1 MKVLLRHNVKKLGQ
15 IGDLVDV
22 KPGYARNYL
31 LPQGLAIS
39 PTETNLKIVE
49 AEKKRHLEE
58 LAKMREE
65 LEAKAAVVKGKE
77 ITISARANEE
87 GHLYGS
93 IGPAQIEAALAA
105 ENIFIDAKYIE
116 LDHPIRQL
124 DKYDVQIRF
133 SPDIASTIHVWVL
146 PSHDSDQARTPDH
159 VAYDPDATGEDQQ
172 HGDGLADD
180 DQTTADDNQAA
191 EDIE

>member
-1 MKVLLRHNVKKLGQ
+1 MKVLLRQNVRKLGQ

-39 PTETNLKIVE
+39 PTEANLKIVE

-65 LEAKAAVVKGKE
+65 LEAKATVVKGKE

-93 IGPAQIEAALAA
+93 IGPAQIEAALA
-105 ENIFIDAKYIE
+105 EEGIFIDAEYIE
-116 LDHPIRQL
+116 LDHPIKAL

-133 SPDIASTIHVWVL
+133 SPEIASTIHVWIL
-146 PSHDSDQARTPDH
+146 PSHDSDKPRTPEAIAEDFGE
-159 VAYDPDATGEDQQ
+159 TGEDQQ
-172 HGDGLADD
+172 VDD
-180 DQTTADDNQAA
+180 LGTPDDNQAT
-191 EDIE
+191 EDTE

>member
-1 MKVLLRHNVKKLGQ
+1 MQVLLRQNIRKLGQ

-31 LPQGLAIS
+31 LPQGLAIA
-39 PTETNLKIVE
+39 PTAGNLKIVE

-116 LDHPIRQL
+116 LDEPIKQL
-124 DKYDVQIRF
+124 DKYDIQIRF
-133 SPDIASTIHVWVL
+133 SPDIAATIHIWVL
-146 PSHDSDQARTPDH
+146 PSQDSDKARTPE
-159 VAYDPDATGEDQQ
+159 PDDV
-172 HGDGLADD
+172 DIDD
-180 DQTTADDNQAA
+180 DDDDDDF
-191 EDIE
+191 E

>member
-1 MKVLLRHNVKKLGQ
+1 MQVLLRQNVKKLGI

-31 LPQGLAIS
+31 LPQGLAIA
-39 PTETNLKIVE
+39 PTAANLKIVE
-49 AEKKRHLEE
+49 AERQKHLEE

-65 LEAKAAVVKGKE
+65 LEAKATLVRGKE

-93 IGPAQIEAALAA
+93 IGPAQIEAALAS
-105 ENIFIDAKYIE
+105 ENIFIDAKYID

-124 DKYDVQIRF
+124 DKYDVQIQF
-133 SPDIASTIHVWVL
+133 APEITATIHIWVL
-146 PSHDSDQARTPDH
+146 PSQDSDKARTPDQ
-159 VAYDPDATGEDQQ
+159 VDADV
-172 HGDGLADD
+172 DDADD
-180 DQTTADDNQAA
+180 DQD
-191 EDIE
+191 EY